1 MLSLISEIPRPKTLA
16 RKKDVAF
23 RQARHPLEG
32 CRTVWSF
39 RQKRGCKVQDVFG
52 LGLGFWSSGLA

>member
-32 CRTVWSF
+32 TKTWVQGS
-39 RQKRGCKVQDVFG
+39 GCFWFG
-52 LGLGFWSSGLA
+52 LRLLEFGFSLE